1 MSTYE
6 VNEIKEMLKEFTEEF
21 DSECQELDFN

>member
-1 MSTYE
+1 MSIE
-6 VNEIKEMLKEFTEEF
+6 EIKELFEEAIEA